1 VPNDSADTIKLQIGG
16 EYQETIV
23 RQSANARKRTIVPQK
38 PWKASEAIIKE
49 RMGVLE
55 KIALGCDLWTSSA
68 IFGPL
73 DSTNYR
79 IYSALYVIS
88 KSLDDVL

>member
-1 VPNDSADTIKLQIGG
+1 VPNDSADTIQWQIGG
-16 EYQETIV
+16 EYLKTVV

-38 PWKASEAIIKE
+38 PWKASEEIIKE

-79 IYSALYVIS
+79 IYSVLYVIS
-88 KSLDDVL
+88 KALGDVL